1 MPIWAMNPL
10 HFSVKRRYPG
20 LFMAK
25 EPEDN
30 NNSDDNGNVIDMFTR
45 KPLDEANQHQIIRI
59 APELDGME
67 MLYSND
73 ANPGKLFSMKVL
85 CWALM
90 KDGTIDALI
99 PWLNK
104 VVPARELNDPLNG
117 HWEGY
122 FDKVHDHAFFEVP
135 EHRAAELENAVNYYP
150 PIEDADE
157 VIIVQ
162 EIPDTIGT
170 HAILTENQFK
180 TIVLVHVTSWRL
192 YSDGRVMAM
201 VADDKKV
208 ENTPVLPGDEC
219 LFAAQDH
226 EDFHYFF
233 HYVIANKIKHGDPEA
248 LAAFTHL
255 VEG

>member
-1 MPIWAMNPL
+1 MGYELL
-10 HFSVKRRYPG
+10 HFYTTELYPG

-25 EPEDN
+25 APEDN
-30 NNSDDNGNVIDMFTR
+30 NQPDDNSGNVIDMFTR
-45 KPLDEANQHQIIRI
+45 KPLDEVNLHQIIRI

-73 ANPGKLFSMKVL
+73 ANPGKLFSMKIL

-90 KDGTIDALI
+90 KDGTVDALI

-122 FDKVHDHAFFEVP
+122 FDKIHDHAFFDVP
-135 EHRAAELENAVNYYP
+135 EHKVAELENTANYYP
-150 PIEDADE
+150 PLESDE
-157 VIIVQ
+157 AVIIQ

-170 HAILTENQFK
+170 HAILTDDQFK

-192 YSDGRVMAM
+192 YNDGRVMAM

-226 EDFHYFF
+226 KDFHYFF

>member
-1 MPIWAMNPL
+1 
-10 HFSVKRRYPG
+10 
-20 LFMAK
+20 MAR
-25 EPEDN
+25 EPEDKN
-30 NNSDDNGNVIDMFTR
+30 QSDDGNVIDMFTR
-45 KPLDEANQHQIIRI
+45 KPLDEANLHQIVRI

-73 ANPGKLFSMKVL
+73 ANPGKLFSMKIL

-90 KDGTIDALI
+90 RDGTVDALI

-104 VVPARELNDPLNG
+104 IVPARELNDPLNG
-117 HWEGY
+117 RWEGY
-122 FDKVHDHAFFEVP
+122 FDKVHDHAFFDVP
-135 EHRAAELENAVNYYP
+135 DYKAAELENAATYYP
-150 PIEDADE
+150 AIESDE
-157 VIIVQ
+157 PAIVQ

-170 HAILTENQFK
+170 HAIMTDDQFK

-192 YSDGRVMAM
+192 FTDGRILAM

-219 LFAAQDH
+219 LFAAQNH
-226 EDFHYFF
+226 EHFHYFF
-233 HYVIANKIKHGDPEA
+233 HYVIANKIKNGDPEA

>member
-1 MPIWAMNPL
+1 MTRK
-10 HFSVKRRYPG
+10 S
-20 LFMAK
+20 
-25 EPEDN
+25 EDN
-30 NNSDDNGNVIDMFTR
+30 QTPSENDNVIDMFTR
-45 KPLDEANQHQIIRI
+45 KPLDEVNIHQIIRI

-73 ANPGKLFSMKVL
+73 ANPGKMFSMKIL

-90 KDGTIDALI
+90 KDGTIDAMV

-117 HWEGY
+117 RWEGY
-122 FDKVHDHAFFEVP
+122 FDKCHDQAFFDIP
-135 EHRAAELENAVNYYP
+135 EHKVMELEQAETYYHLNET
-150 PIEDADE
+150 EDK
-157 VIIVQ
+157 IVLQ

-170 HAILTENQFK
+170 HAILTEDKFK
-180 TIVLVHVTSWRL
+180 SIILVHVTSWRL
-192 YSDGRVMAM
+192 YNTGEMLAM

-208 ENTPVLPGDEC
+208 ENTPILPGDEC
-219 LFAAQDH
+219 LFAAQEH
-226 EDFHYFF
+226 KDFHYFF
-233 HYVIANKIKHGDPEA
+233 HYLIANKIKSGDPEA